1 MYKSEQQQIF
11 LNFVLEKS
19 VQVNF
24 NERKGER

>member
-1 MYKSEQQQIF
+1 MCKTEQQQIF

-24 NERKGER
+24 DERKGEK

>member
-11 LNFVLEKS
+11 LNIVLEKS

>member
-1 MYKSEQQQIF
+1 MYKTEQQQIF

-24 NERKGER
+24 DKRKGEK

>member
-1 MYKSEQQQIF
+1 MCRTEQKQIF

>member
-1 MYKSEQQQIF
+1 MYKTEQQQIF

-24 NERKGER
+24 NERKGEK